1 MRVRCSFCSAEY
13 ETPVTPA
20 ALDFVGRCEQC
31 GRTRLEAVE
40 DTEHPA
46 ERGAPVTP
54 PRRRLPGDR

>member
-31 GRTRLEAVE
+31 GRTRLEPVE
-40 DTEHPA
+40 DTERA
-46 ERGAPVTP
+46 EERGAPVTP
-54 PRRRLPGDR
+54 PLRRRPGDR

>member
-20 ALDFVGRCEQC
+20 ALDRVDRCEQC
-31 GRTRLEAVE
+31 GRTRLEVIE
-40 DTEHPA
+40 DTELA
-46 ERGAPVTP
+46 EERGAPVTP